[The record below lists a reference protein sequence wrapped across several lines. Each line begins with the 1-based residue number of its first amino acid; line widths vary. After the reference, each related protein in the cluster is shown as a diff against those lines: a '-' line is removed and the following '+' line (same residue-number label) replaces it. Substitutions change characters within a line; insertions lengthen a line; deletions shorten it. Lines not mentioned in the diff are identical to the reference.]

1 MERTHLLLHAKNILI
16 LVIELMELSRSDQ
29 MQRFMHLKL
38 NVNSMKVK
46 V

>member
-1 MERTHLLLHAKNILI
+1 MERIHLLLHAKNILI
-16 LVIELMELSRSDQ
+16 LAIETMENSRSDQ
-29 MQRFMHLKL
+29 IQNFMHLKW